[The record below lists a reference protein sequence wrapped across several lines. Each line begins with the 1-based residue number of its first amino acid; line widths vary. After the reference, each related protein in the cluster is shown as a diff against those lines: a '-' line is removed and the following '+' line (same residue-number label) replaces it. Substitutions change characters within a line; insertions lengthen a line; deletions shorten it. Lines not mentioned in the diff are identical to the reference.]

1 MCLGMPGES
10 APHVA
15 SRIELSGVQNATDG
29 LYSIRLIAA
38 PLKEGKGRGISMPD
52 TQETLRAL
60 EKSWYREME
69 AAATYRTLALRETDP
84 RRRAILQKLVDA
96 EVAHAGRW
104 AARIRELGGSVPD
117 ESTAKPS
124 LGLSLQIASPEVLY
138 RKLEAMERQDSAVYE
153 ALEAIL
159 DERSRAIL
167 RDIMVDDHDHAKL
180 LRVLAGPES
189 PRTAL
194 DLILKKERHVQG
206 VSWVSDAIYGI
217 NDGLGAV
224 FGIVSGMAG
233 YTGGSD
239 IVLITGLA
247 GALASSLSMGSSAY
261 LAAKSQR
268 EVYQGEIAREKTE
281 IEANPEEEREELELF
296 YQLKG
301 FTEEE
306 AHTLVERIREKPDHF
321 LKTLVQ
327 EELGLSETTFPNP
340 WKACLSATVSTA
352 VGGLIPVVPF
362 FFTRGTPAV
371 IWAAALS
378 ILAHFGVGLAKS
390 LVTTRPWWISGL
402 EMTLVAV
409 IAGALTYA
417 LGLAFAIH

>member
-1 MCLGMPGES
+1 M
-10 APHVA
+10 A
-15 SRIELSGVQNATDG
+15 
-29 LYSIRLIAA
+29 
-38 PLKEGKGRGISMPD
+38 D
-52 TQETLRAL
+52 TREILHSL
-60 EKSWYREME
+60 EKCWYREIE
-69 AAATYRTLALRETDP
+69 GAATYRALAQREKDA
-84 RRRAILQKLVDA
+84 RRRDILNKLADA
-96 EVAHAGRW
+96 EVGHAEKW
-104 AARIRELGGSVPD
+104 AGRIRELGGTVPD
-117 ESTAKPS
+117 PSTVKPG
-124 LGLSLQIASPEVLY
+124 LGLSLQVASPEVIF
-138 RKLEAMERQDSAVYE
+138 RKLEAFEDRDIAAYE
-153 ALEAIL
+153 GLMSVLDEKSLAIL
-159 DERSRAIL
+159 NEAKADEREHAR
-167 RDIMVDDHDHAKL
+167 IM
-180 LRVLAGPES
+180 RVLAGPES

-194 DLILKKERHVQG
+194 EVILKKERHVRG
-206 VSWVSDAIYGI
+206 AGWVSDAIYGI

-268 EVYQGEIAREKTE
+268 EVYEGEIAREKAE
-281 IEANPEEEREELELF
+281 IEENPEEERYELELF

-301 FTEEE
+301 FSEEE
-306 AHTLVERIREKPDHF
+306 ARTLVTRIQEKPDHF

-327 EELGLSETTFPNP
+327 EELGLSETTFPNQ
-340 WKACLSATVSTA
+340 WKACLSATASTA
-352 VGGLIPVVPF
+352 VGGLIPVLPF

-378 ILAHFGVGLAKS
+378 IAAHFGVGLAKS

-409 IAGALTYA
+409 IAGGITYG
-417 LGLAFAIH
+417 LGVAFAIH

>member
-1 MCLGMPGES
+1 
-10 APHVA
+10 
-15 SRIELSGVQNATDG
+15 
-29 LYSIRLIAA
+29 
-38 PLKEGKGRGISMPD
+38 MPD
-52 TQETLRAL
+52 RRELLRAL

-69 AAATYRTLALRETDP
+69 GALTYRALADREKDT
-84 RRRAILQKLVDA
+84 RRRDILQKLAAA
-96 EVAHAGRW
+96 EVGHAEKW
-104 AARIRELGGSVPD
+104 AARIQELGGIVPD
-117 ESTAKPS
+117 ASTVKPS
-124 LGLSLQIASPEVLY
+124 LGLTLHVASPEVIF
-138 RKLEAMERQDSAVYE
+138 RKLEANEERDIAAYQ
-153 ALEAIL
+153 ALASVL
-159 DERSRAIL
+159 DEKSRIIL
-167 RDIMVDDHDHAKL
+167 REAMADEQDHARM
-180 LRVLAGPES
+180 LRALAGPEN

-194 DLILKKERHVQG
+194 DVILRRERHVRG
-206 VSWVSDAIYGI
+206 ASWVSDAIYGI

-233 YTGGSD
+233 YTGGSE

-247 GALASSLSMGSSAY
+247 GMLASSLSMGSSAY

-268 EVYQGEIAREKTE
+268 EVYEGEIAREKAE
-281 IEANPEEEREELELF
+281 IEENPEEERQELELF

-306 AHTLVERIREKPDHF
+306 ARILVARIRERPDHF

-340 WKACLSATVSTA
+340 WKACLSATLSTA
-352 VGGLIPVVPF
+352 VGGILPVIPF

-371 IWAAALS
+371 VWAAGLS
-378 ILAHFGVGLAKS
+378 VLAHFAVGLAKS

-409 IAGALTYA
+409 IAGSITYG

>member
-1 MCLGMPGES
+1 MVEKRDTLQ
-10 APHVA
+10 A
-15 SRIELSGVQNATDG
+15 L
-29 LYSIRLIAA
+29 
-38 PLKEGKGRGISMPD
+38 LK
-52 TQETLRAL
+52 T
-60 EKSWYREME
+60 WHREVE
-69 AAATYRTLALRETDP
+69 AAATYRALAERETDS
-84 RRRAILQKLVDA
+84 RRRDILQKLVAA
-96 EVAHAGRW
+96 EQEHAAKW
-104 AARIRELGGSVPD
+104 AARIRELGGTVPD
-117 ESTAKPS
+117 PSTVKSA
-124 LGLSLQIASPEVLY
+124 LGLTLQLASPEVIF
-138 RKLEAMERQDSAVYE
+138 RKLEANEAKDQAADLSLTSA
-153 ALEAIL
+153 L
-159 DERSRAIL
+159 DEQSLALLHQISQ
-167 RDIMVDDHDHAKL
+167 DDKEHAKI
-180 LRVLAGPES
+180 LRVLGGPQN

-194 DLILKKERHVQG
+194 DLILKKERHVTG
-206 VSWVSDAIYGI
+206 ANWVSDSIYGI

-233 YTGGSD
+233 YTGGSK

-247 GALASSLSMGSSAY
+247 GMLASALSMGSSAF

-268 EVYQGEIAREKTE
+268 EVYQGEIAREKAE
-281 IEANPEEEREELELF
+281 IEQNPEEEREELELF

-306 AHTLVERIREKPDHF
+306 AGTLVARIQEKPDHF

-340 WKACLSATVSTA
+340 WHACLSATVSTA
-352 VGGLIPVVPF
+352 VGGIIPVLPF
-362 FFTRGTPAV
+362 FFIMGTPAV

-409 IAGALTYA
+409 IGGAVTYA
-417 LGLAFAIH
+417 IGLAFALH

>member
-1 MCLGMPGES
+1 M
-10 APHVA
+10 ADA
-15 SRIELSGVQNATDG
+15 TARRGVLQ
-29 LYSIRLIAA
+29 
-38 PLKEGKGRGISMPD
+38 
-52 TQETLRAL
+52 AL
-60 EKSWYREME
+60 EQSWRHEVE
-69 AAATYRTLALRETDP
+69 AAATYRLLAQQEKDP
-84 RRRAILQKLVDA
+84 RRRDILDKLTSA
-96 EVAHAGRW
+96 EEQHAARW
-104 AARIRELGGSVPD
+104 AARIRELGGEVPEASSV
-117 ESTAKPS
+117 KPS
-124 LGLSLQIASPEVLY
+124 LGLSLHVASPEVVY
-138 RKLEAMERQDSAVYE
+138 RKLEAMEARGLAAEKGVAA
-153 ALEAIL
+153 AL
-159 DERSRAIL
+159 DPTSRAIL
-167 RDIMVDDHDHAKL
+167 EEVSADDQNHAQM
-180 LRVLAGPES
+180 LRVLGAPQS
-189 PRTAL
+189 PSTAL
-194 DLILKKERHVQG
+194 DLILKKERHVTG
-206 VSWVSDAIYGI
+206 AGWVSDAIYGI

-233 YTGGSD
+233 YTGGSE

-247 GALASSLSMGSSAY
+247 GTLASALSMGSSAY

-268 EVYQGEIAREKTE
+268 EVYEGEIAREKAE
-281 IEANPEEEREELELF
+281 IEHNPEEEREELELF

-306 AHTLVERIREKPDHF
+306 SRTLVARIREQPEDF

-340 WKACLSATVSTA
+340 WKACVSATASTA
-352 VGGLIPVVPF
+352 VGGIIPVIPF

-371 IWAAALS
+371 VWAAALS

-409 IAGALTYA
+409 IAGGLTYG

>member
-1 MCLGMPGES
+1 MADTREIL
-10 APHVA
+10 
-15 SRIELSGVQNATDG
+15 
-29 LYSIRLIAA
+29 
-38 PLKEGKGRGISMPD
+38 RG
-52 TQETLRAL
+52 L
-60 EKSWYREME
+60 EKCWYREME
-69 AAATYRTLALRETDP
+69 GAATYRILAQREKDG
-84 RRRAILQKLVDA
+84 RRRDILNKLAEA
-96 EVAHAGRW
+96 EVGHAEKW
-104 AARIRELGGSVPD
+104 AGRIRELGGTVPD
-117 ESTAKPS
+117 PSTVKPG
-124 LGLSLQIASPEVLY
+124 LGLSLQVASPEVIF
-138 RKLEAMERQDSAVYE
+138 RKLEAVEDRDIAAYE
-153 ALEAIL
+153 ALAPVLDEKSLAIL
-159 DERSRAIL
+159 NEAKADEHEHAAI
-167 RDIMVDDHDHAKL
+167 M
-180 LRVLAGPES
+180 RVLAGPES

-194 DLILKKERHVQG
+194 ELILKKERHVQG
-206 VSWVSDAIYGI
+206 AGWVSDAIYGI

-268 EVYQGEIAREKTE
+268 EVYQGEIAREKAE
-281 IEANPEEEREELELF
+281 IEENPEEERYELELF

-306 AHTLVERIREKPDHF
+306 ARTLVARIREKPDHF

-352 VGGLIPVVPF
+352 VGGLIPVLPF

-371 IWAAALS
+371 LGAAGLS
-378 ILAHFGVGLAKS
+378 IVAHFGVGLAKS

-409 IAGALTYA
+409 IAGAITYG

>member
-1 MCLGMPGES
+1 
-10 APHVA
+10 
-15 SRIELSGVQNATDG
+15 
-29 LYSIRLIAA
+29 
-38 PLKEGKGRGISMPD
+38 MPD
-52 TQETLRAL
+52 TRELLRAL

-69 AAATYRTLALRETDP
+69 GAVTYRLLAEREKDT
-84 RRRAILQKLVDA
+84 RRRDILQKLAAA
-96 EVAHAGRW
+96 EVGHAEKW
-104 AARIRELGGSVPD
+104 AARIRELGGTVPD
-117 ESTAKPS
+117 PSTVKPT
-124 LGLSLQIASPEVLY
+124 LGLALHAASPEVIF
-138 RKLEAMERQDSAVYE
+138 RKLEANEERDIAAYQ
-153 ALEAIL
+153 ALESVM
-159 DERSRAIL
+159 DEKSQAVLRETAADEKDHARIL
-167 RDIMVDDHDHAKL
+167 RAL
-180 LRVLAGPES
+180 SGPPS

-194 DLILKKERHVQG
+194 EAILKKERHVTG
-206 VSWVSDAIYGI
+206 ANWVSDAIYGI

-233 YTGGSD
+233 FTGGSD

-247 GALASSLSMGSSAY
+247 GTLASALSMGSSAY

-268 EVYQGEIAREKTE
+268 EVYEGEIARERAE
-281 IEANPEEEREELELF
+281 IEENPEEERQELELF

-306 AHTLVERIREKPDHF
+306 ARVLVARIQEKPEHF

-340 WKACLSATVSTA
+340 WKACLSATTSTA
-352 VGGLIPVVPF
+352 VGGILPVLPF

-402 EMTLVAV
+402 EMTMVAV
-409 IAGALTYA
+409 IAGAITYG

>member
-1 MCLGMPGES
+1 M
-10 APHVA
+10 ADT
-15 SRIELSGVQNATDG
+15 REL
-29 LYSIRLIAA
+29 
-38 PLKEGKGRGISMPD
+38 
-52 TQETLRAL
+52 LRAL

-69 AAATYRTLALRETDP
+69 GAVTYRTLAERERDG
-84 RRRAILQKLVDA
+84 RRRDILHKLADA
-96 EVAHAGRW
+96 EVGHAEKW
-104 AARIRELGGSVPD
+104 AARIRELGGTVPD
-117 ESTAKPS
+117 SSKIKPG
-124 LGLSLQIASPEVLY
+124 LGLALHAASPEVIF
-138 RKLEAMERQDSAVYE
+138 RKLEANEERDIAAYQ
-153 ALEAIL
+153 ALASVL
-159 DERSRAIL
+159 DEKSQAIL
-167 RDIMVDDHDHAKL
+167 RETSADEEEHAKI
-180 LRVLAGPES
+180 LRALAGPPS

-194 DLILKKERHVQG
+194 DSILKKERHVTG
-206 VSWVSDAIYGI
+206 ASWVSDAIYGI

-233 YTGGSD
+233 YTGGSE
-239 IVLITGLA
+239 IVLVTGLA
-247 GALASSLSMGSSAY
+247 GALASALSMGSSAY

-268 EVYQGEIAREKTE
+268 EVFQGEIAREKAE
-281 IEANPEEEREELELF
+281 IEENPEEEREELELF

-306 AHTLVERIREKPDHF
+306 ARVLVARIREKPDHF

-340 WKACLSATVSTA
+340 WKACLSATASTA
-352 VGGLIPVVPF
+352 VGGIIPVLPF

-409 IAGALTYA
+409 IAGSITYG
-417 LGLAFAIH
+417 LGLAFTIH

>member
-1 MCLGMPGES
+1 M
-10 APHVA
+10 A
-15 SRIELSGVQNATDG
+15 
-29 LYSIRLIAA
+29 
-38 PLKEGKGRGISMPD
+38 D
-52 TQETLRAL
+52 TRERLRAL

-69 AAATYRTLALRETDP
+69 AAATYRALAEREKNP
-84 RRRAILQKLVDA
+84 RRRDVLQKLTTA
-96 EVAHAGRW
+96 ELGHAAKW
-104 AARIRELGGSVPD
+104 EARIRELGGTPPD
-117 ESTAKPS
+117 PSAVKPG
-124 LGLSLQIASPEVLY
+124 LGLALQMASPEVVF
-138 RKLEAMERQDSAVYE
+138 RKLEANE
-153 ALEAIL
+153 ARDLAADRALTSVL
-159 DERSRAIL
+159 DEKSLAVLHEIAA
-167 RDIMVDDHDHAKL
+167 DDKDHAKI
-180 LRVLAGPES
+180 LRVLGGPQS
-189 PRTAL
+189 PRSAL
-194 DLILKKERHVQG
+194 DLILKKERHVSG
-206 VSWVSDAIYGI
+206 AGWVSDAIYGI

-233 YTGGSD
+233 YTGGSG

-247 GALASSLSMGSSAY
+247 GTLASALSMGSSAY

-268 EVYQGEIAREKTE
+268 EVYQGEIAREKAE
-281 IEANPEEEREELELF
+281 IEENPEEEREELELF

-306 AHTLVERIREKPDHF
+306 ARILVARIREKPDHF

-340 WKACLSATVSTA
+340 WRACLSATASTA
-352 VGGLIPVVPF
+352 VGGIIPVLPF
-362 FFTRGTPAV
+362 FFTRGIPAV

-378 ILAHFGVGLAKS
+378 ILAHFGVGAAKS

-409 IAGALTYA
+409 IAGALTYG

>member
-1 MCLGMPGES
+1 M
-10 APHVA
+10 ADT
-15 SRIELSGVQNATDG
+15 REL
-29 LYSIRLIAA
+29 
-38 PLKEGKGRGISMPD
+38 
-52 TQETLRAL
+52 LRAL

-69 AAATYRTLALRETDP
+69 GAVTYRLLAEREKDT
-84 RRRAILQKLVDA
+84 RRRDILQKLAAA
-96 EVAHAGRW
+96 EMGHAEKW
-104 AARIRELGGSVPD
+104 AARIRELGGTVPD
-117 ESTAKPS
+117 ASTVKPT
-124 LGLSLQIASPEVLY
+124 LGLTLHAASPEVIF
-138 RKLEAMERQDSAVYE
+138 RKLEANEEQDIAAYQ
-153 ALEAIL
+153 ALESVL
-159 DERSRAIL
+159 DEKSQVIL
-167 RDIMVDDHDHAKL
+167 RETAADEQDHARIL
-180 LRVLAGPES
+180 HALAGPPN

-194 DLILKKERHVQG
+194 DSILRKERHVQG
-206 VSWVSDAIYGI
+206 ASWVSDSIYGI

-247 GALASSLSMGSSAY
+247 GMLASALSMGSSAY

-268 EVYQGEIAREKTE
+268 EVYEGEIAREKAE
-281 IEANPEEEREELELF
+281 IEENPEEERQELELF

-306 AHTLVERIREKPDHF
+306 ARTLVARIQEKPDHF

-327 EELGLSETTFPNP
+327 EELGLSETTFPNQ
-340 WKACLSATVSTA
+340 WKACLSATTSTA
-352 VGGLIPVVPF
+352 VGGIIPVIPF
-362 FFTRGTPAV
+362 FFSRGTPAV
-371 IWAAALS
+371 IWAAVLS

-402 EMTLVAV
+402 EMTMVAV
-409 IAGALTYA
+409 IAGSITYG

>member
-1 MCLGMPGES
+1 
-10 APHVA
+10 
-15 SRIELSGVQNATDG
+15 
-29 LYSIRLIAA
+29 
-38 PLKEGKGRGISMPD
+38 MPD
-52 TQETLRAL
+52 TRELLRAL

-69 AAATYRTLALRETDP
+69 GAATYRLLAEREKDS
-84 RRRAILQKLVDA
+84 RRRDILQKLAEA
-96 EVAHAGRW
+96 EVGHAEKW
-104 AARIRELGGSVPD
+104 AARIRELGGIVPD
-117 ESTAKPS
+117 PSTVKPT
-124 LGLSLQIASPEVLY
+124 LGLALHVAGPEVIF
-138 RKLEAMERQDSAVYE
+138 RKLEAMEDRDIAAYE
-153 ALEAIL
+153 SLASVL

-167 RDIMVDDHDHAKL
+167 HEARADEQEHARI
-180 LRVLAGPES
+180 LRVMAGPQS
-189 PRTAL
+189 PRSAL
-194 DLILKKERHVQG
+194 DLILKKERHVKG
-206 VSWVSDAIYGI
+206 ASWVSDAVYGI

-247 GALASSLSMGSSAY
+247 GMLASALSMGSSAY

-268 EVYQGEIAREKTE
+268 EVYEGEIAREKAE
-281 IEANPEEEREELELF
+281 IEENPEEERQELELF

-306 AHTLVERIREKPDHF
+306 ARTLVARIREKPEHF

-340 WKACLSATVSTA
+340 WKACLSATTSTA
-352 VGGLIPVVPF
+352 VGGILPVLPF

-402 EMTLVAV
+402 EMTMVAV
-409 IAGALTYA
+409 IAGAITYG